1 MNTFGHSFR
10 LAIFGESHGPGV
22 GVIIDGVPAGLEL
35 SEADFQKDLGRRWP
49 KLKGV
54 SPRRE
59 RDIPQIES
67 GLLDGRT
74 TGAPLTIIFA
84 NKRVDSA
91 AYEELR
97 FLPRPGHAD
106 FAAWRRYGGFND
118 WRGGGHFSGRLTVG
132 LVAAG
137 VVAKK
142 IISPTQVEAWLE
154 EVGGS
159 KDIEAAVEA
168 ARKEKNSVGGLISC
182 RAKPMPVGLGEPF
195 FDSVESVLAHLLFSI
210 PGIKAVEFGSGFRLS
225 RMRGSEANDIIIDTE
240 GRTKTNHNGGV
251 TGGLSNGNELFL
263 RVAAKPTPSISR
275 PQPTIDL
282 RTGETRTIEIKGRHD
297 VCFALRL
304 PVVVEAA
311 VAIGLADLW
320 LRSQVNPPAWD
331 NQLKNLPRSKPRRR
345 RASDERIRS

>member
-10 LAIFGESHGPGV
+10 LSIFGESHGPAV
-22 GVIIDGVPAGLEL
+22 GVIIDGVPAGLKL
-35 SEADFQKDLGRRWP
+35 SEADFLEDLGRRWP

-59 RDIPQIES
+59 RDIPQIKS
-67 GLLDGRT
+67 GLLEGRT
-74 TGAPLTIIFA
+74 TGAPLTVMFA
-84 NKRVDSA
+84 NERADSA
-91 AYEELR
+91 AYTELR
-97 FLPRPGHAD
+97 WLPRPGHAD
-106 FAAWRRYGGFND
+106 FAAWRRYGGYND

-142 IISPTQVEAWLE
+142 IISPIQVEAWLE

-168 ARKEKNSVGGLISC
+168 AMKEKDSVGGVIFC
-182 RAKPMPVGLGEPF
+182 RAKPMPVGLGEPY
-195 FDSVESVLAHLLFSI
+195 FDSVESILAHLLFSI

-225 RMRGSEANDIIIDTE
+225 RMRGSEANDTIMDRS
-240 GRTKTNHNGGV
+240 GRTKSNHDGGV

-263 RVAAKPTPSISR
+263 RVAAKPTPSIGR
-275 PQPTIDL
+275 PQPTVDL
-282 RTGETRTIEIKGRHD
+282 RTGETKTIEIKGRHD

-311 VAIGLADLW
+311 VAIGLADLR
-320 LRSQVNPPAWD
+320 LRA
-331 NQLKNLPRSKPRRR
+331 QLVPLVWGKQPENSARRKP
-345 RASDERIRS
+345 